1 MKKIAVKQ
9 NNKENFG
16 RSLKEL
22 KGLKLWGVD
31 LDFNGKEKKW
41 ILSYDENNSETQS
54 RIDRVVGWCWE
65 ITEMPKED

>member
-1 MKKIAVKQ
+1 MKIAVKQ
-9 NNKENFG
+9 NGKEKFE

-22 KGLKLWGVD
+22 KALKVWGIE

-41 ILSYDENNSETQS
+41 IISYNENNAEQQS
-54 RIDRVVGWCWE
+54 RVDRIIGWCWE

>member
-1 MKKIAVKQ
+1 MKIAVKQ
-9 NNKENFG
+9 NGKEKFE

-22 KGLKLWGVD
+22 KALKVWGIE

-41 ILSYDENNSETQS
+41 IISYNENNAEQKS
-54 RIDRVVGWCWE
+54 RVDRIIGWCWE